1 MGNSGCLRQPIKNRH
16 AGSKTP
22 RRVIWEQGSR
32 EGSASRRAVVE
43 HWECSSLSLSL
54 FPSPGVPSPA
64 APVAGSRW
72 SGWAVPAP
80 AFPGISLLQGLW
92 KASLALPSRCNPL
105 GIPEDA
111 GCKTGVLHL
120 EKNRKGQLCLHFSL
134 DPHTLQQIRFPCL
147 IGCCSFSPLHYLLPH
162 LEFISIW
169 FNRVRLVKFQTVTR
183 SERELLP
190 RFARTSTLP

>member
-1 MGNSGCLRQPIKNRH
+1 MQAQKPPDGLF
-16 AGSKTP
+16 
-22 RRVIWEQGSR
+22 GSR
-32 EGSASRRAVVE
+32 EAARALHPVGLWWNTGSVP
-43 HWECSSLSLSL
+43 LSLS
-54 FPSPGVPSPA
+54 PSSPLRGFQARLLLWLDPVGVGGLCPHQPSQGFHFSKDFGKHPWLSPA
-64 APVAGSRW
+64 AAIPWVSQKMLDVKRVF
-72 SGWAVPAP
+72 S
-80 AFPGISLLQGLW
+80 IW
-92 KASLALPSRCNPL
+92 K
-105 GIPEDA
+105 
-111 GCKTGVLHL
+111 
-120 EKNRKGQLCLHFSL
+120 KNRKGQLCLHFSL